1 MILDFFVNLS
11 KPKKKTPFK
20 KVHRN
25 TTKKT
30 VNSFSEKDIT
40 QKQIDVIQQLD
51 VLKEENNLTQEDVS
65 YISEN
70 EKEYK
75 EKHEKA
81 EALVKFLNP
90 LFILFVGILFIYLP
104 LTEAMI
110 HLNAF
115 VVAFILIQLNKINKK
130 NTYTLLKDLK
140 RSANKEEN

>member
-1 MILDFFVNLS
+1 MLNQIPLEFVSNIISIILVGILLFRYL
-11 KPKKKTPFK
+11 KHK
-20 KVHRN
+20 
-25 TTKKT
+25 
-30 VNSFSEKDIT
+30 
-40 QKQIDVIQQLD
+40 KQIDVIQQLD

-110 HLNAF
+110 HLNVF
-115 VVAFILIQLNKINKK
+115 IVAYILIQLDRINKK
-130 NTYTLLKDLK
+130 NTHILLKELK
-140 RSANKEEN
+140 KETKKEEN

>member
-1 MILDFFVNLS
+1 MLNQIPLEFVSNIISIILVGILLFRYL
-11 KPKKKTPFK
+11 KHK
-20 KVHRN
+20 
-25 TTKKT
+25 
-30 VNSFSEKDIT
+30 
-40 QKQIDVIQQLD
+40 KQIDVIQQLD
-51 VLKEENNLTQEDVS
+51 VLKEENNLTQEDVN

-110 HLNAF
+110 HLNVF
-115 VVAFILIQLNKINKK
+115 IVAYILIQLDRINKK
-130 NTYTLLKDLK
+130 NTHILLKELK
-140 RSANKEEN
+140 KETKKEEN